1 MLIVDQGPVARLCQQ
16 YLGGKPQEM
25 EKITG
30 FYADVFLVKIGK
42 LKAVLKCY
50 RMPGQAQLE
59 ADGLNFLRQY
69 SHGVIVPEVIAMHT
83 PGESGEALILT
94 YVDGIPASHALESPV
109 SIDRFAD
116 DCTDLLLSWHSITR
130 PAGYSDL
137 DGRDYSDFASSYR
150 NFLAN
155 RVTWLQSSLAA
166 QRLGLHLRERIISLA
181 ARFDHLPFGVEALP
195 TLIHDDCHAANF
207 LVNPDSHRLCG
218 VIDPWHARFA
228 HRDLDLFHLSDVR
241 PDFKLLQTYLR
252 KCPQDDGLS
261 TRLAFFSLFDD
272 IKHAAATHWDDEEWL
287 WRKVEKLESKLAQAP
302 RLMVS

>member
-1 MLIVDQGPVARLCQQ
+1 MFIVDQGPVARLCQL
-16 YLGGKPQEM
+16 YLGGTPQEI

-30 FYADVFLVKIGK
+30 FYADVFLVKVGK

-50 RMPGQAQLE
+50 RLPGQAQLE

-83 PGESGEALILT
+83 PGDSGEALIMS

-130 PAGYSDL
+130 PAGFSDL
-137 DGRDYSDFASSYR
+137 DGREYGDFATSYR
-150 NFLAN
+150 AFLAN
-155 RVTWLQSSLAA
+155 RVAWLQSSLAA
-166 QRLGLHLRERIISLA
+166 QRLGLQLRERIIALA
-181 ARFDHLPFGVEALP
+181 SQFDRLPLSADTLP

-207 LVNPDSHRLCG
+207 LVDPDSQRLCG
-218 VIDPWHARFA
+218 VIDPCHARFA
-228 HRDLDLFHLSDVR
+228 HRDLDLFHLPDVR
-241 PDFKLLQTYLR
+241 PDFKLLQTYLA
-252 KCPQDDGLS
+252 KAPQDEGLQ

-272 IKHAAATHWDDEEWL
+272 VKHAAATHWDDEEWL
-287 WRKVEKLESKLAQAP
+287 WRKLEKLEIKLAQMPSVTA
-302 RLMVS
+302 

>member
-1 MLIVDQGPVARLCQQ
+1 MLIVDQGPVARLCHQ
-16 YLGGKPQEM
+16 YLGGTPQEI

-30 FYADVFLVKIGK
+30 FYADVFLVRVGK
-42 LKAVLKCY
+42 LRAVLKCY

-69 SHGVIVPEVIAMHT
+69 SHGVVVPEVIAMHT
-83 PGESGEALILT
+83 PGDLGEALILT

-116 DCTDLLLSWHSITR
+116 DCTDLLLNWHSITR
-130 PAGYSDL
+130 PMGFSDL
-137 DGRDYSDFASSYR
+137 DGREYNDFASSYR
-150 NFLAN
+150 TFLAN

-166 QRLGLHLRERIISLA
+166 QRLGLQLRERIIALA
-181 ARFDHLPFGVEALP
+181 TRFDSLPFGAEALP

-207 LVNPDSHRLCG
+207 LVDPDSHRLCG
-218 VIDPWHARFA
+218 VIDPCHARFS

-241 PDFKLLQTYLR
+241 PDFKLLQTYLA
-252 KCPQDDGLS
+252 KAPQDEGLS

-287 WRKVEKLESKLAQAP
+287 WRKIEKLETKLAQAP
-302 RLMVS
+302 KVIA